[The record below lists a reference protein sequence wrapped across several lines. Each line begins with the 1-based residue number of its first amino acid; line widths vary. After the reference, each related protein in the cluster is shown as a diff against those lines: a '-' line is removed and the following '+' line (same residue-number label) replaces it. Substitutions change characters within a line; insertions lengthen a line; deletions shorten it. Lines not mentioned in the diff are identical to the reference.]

1 MTTLFKSGKIYD
13 GTASSPIIG
22 DVLIEN
28 DKIVEVATC
37 IDCPDATVVNIEGLS
52 IAPGFFD
59 AHSHN
64 DWFAIYNE
72 PVKYFEPFIRQ
83 GITSFIT
90 GNCGLSAVGF
100 DANTP
105 HIDKIGAGLFGYR
118 GQTKGIFPTVSQYFD
133 AIDHNTPCNIALM
146 LGHCTARAGVSGYDS
161 APLNDVQLKQMLD
174 TLELG
179 LKEGACG
186 LSLGLMYNP
195 GLFADKHELREVAK
209 LCERYNRPLAA
220 HSRAL
225 SRVSMDYPLVGR
237 SHILRALDEL
247 VDVCKGLKIKFQY
260 SHAIFVG
267 RQTFADCHALH
278 HIIDTMRDEGINAMF
293 DIYNETMGVSVI
305 TVVMPTWYQAL
316 PVEKRRSAWNYLKL
330 SVLVKA
336 TTILLGLDWNDLIIA
351 YVGEGNE
358 QWEGKSVA
366 QCAKE
371 MGKSNVAAY
380 LDLCEMSHWSGRINL
395 GPYSTPDIISWQSK
409 RDDCI
414 FMTDAW
420 VEEHGVQNPAI
431 YDCFPKFLRDALLGS
446 GDTLPRTIR
455 KMSGAVADRYSIE
468 KRGYMRAG
476 YYADITIFDEQKIK
490 AAIPDREQSFG
501 IEQVWINGMK
511 VLDGDNLDTGVLK
524 HSGRALRCNQ

>member
-1 MTTLFKSGKIYD
+1 
-13 GTASSPIIG
+13 
-22 DVLIEN
+22 
-28 DKIVEVATC
+28 
-37 IDCPDATVVNIEGLS
+37 
-52 IAPGFFD
+52 
-59 AHSHN
+59 
-64 DWFAIYNE
+64 
-72 PVKYFEPFIRQ
+72 
-83 GITSFIT
+83 
-90 GNCGLSAVGF
+90 
-100 DANTP
+100 
-105 HIDKIGAGLFGYR
+105 
-118 GQTKGIFPTVSQYFD
+118 
-133 AIDHNTPCNIALM
+133 
-146 LGHCTARAGVSGYDS
+146 
-161 APLNDVQLKQMLD
+161 
-174 TLELG
+174 
-179 LKEGACG
+179 
-186 LSLGLMYNP
+186 MYNP

-278 HIIDTMRDEGINAMF
+278 HIIDTMRDEGIDAMF

-420 VEEHGVQNPAI
+420 VEEQGVQNPAI